1 MTTLMQA
8 SREWANRPDDERFT
22 NLNDLLAHFRAQRIA
37 STERTISAE
46 RLTVRN
52 DPKDPVNGLLLTAPK
67 SKGEAALEAAPTHY
81 AFNQLARRAGTP
93 TDYARSLPVELTS
106 KLLNYGLRRETDEG
120 KAISL
125 LLTTMG
131 DVTQVRAAT
140 SESYGRVWNEEV
152 TAALVERYGDG
163 VNGTFKVPGEFGVQG
178 QAVTKANTTIYGGD
192 RNMFVFLADE
202 SSRINVKGRRN
213 GKSGELSRGFFCWN
227 SEVGDGSLGGAYFMF
242 DYMCGNHIVWGV
254 EGFREIRVRHS
265 SGAPARWLDE
275 VAPQLL
281 AYSNA
286 SAAPVE
292 AHIKL
297 AQAAKIDD
305 DGVEFFVRR
314 RLGMQKHEAV
324 TIAETHVAE
333 EGRPIETM
341 WDMVVGITAAA
352 KALKHIDARVKME
365 RQAGRVMDM
374 VKA

>member
-1 MTTLMQA
+1 MATLMQA

-22 NLNDLLAHFRAQRIA
+22 NLNDLLAHFKAQREA
-37 STERTISAE
+37 STERTISAD

-52 DPKDPVNGLLLTAPK
+52 DPKDPISGLLLTAPK
-67 SKGEAALEAAPTHY
+67 AKGEAELVATPTHY
-81 AFNQLARRAGTP
+81 SFNQLARRAGTP

-106 KLLNYGLRRETDEG
+106 KLINYGLRRETDEG
-120 KAISL
+120 KATSL
-125 LLTTMG
+125 LLTDMG
-131 DVTQVRAAT
+131 NGYTKVRAAT
-140 SESYGRVWNEEV
+140 SDSYGRVWNEEV

-163 VNGTFKVPGEFGVQG
+163 VSGTFKVPGEFGVQG
-178 QAVTKANTTIYGGD
+178 NPVTKENTTIYGGD

-202 SSRINVKGRRN
+202 SSRINVKGRRE
-213 GKSGELSRGFFCWN
+213 GKSGELSRGFFAWN
-227 SEVGDGSLGGAYFMF
+227 SEVGDGSLGGAYFMY

-281 AYSNA
+281 AYSQA

-292 AHIKL
+292 AQIKL
-297 AQAAKIDD
+297 AQARKIDD

-314 RLGMQKHEAV
+314 RLGMQKHEAT
-324 TIAETHVAE
+324 TIAEAHIAE
-333 EGRPIETM
+333 EGRPIETL

-352 KALKHIDARVKME
+352 KSLKHIDARVKME
-365 RQAGRVMDM
+365 RQAGKVMDM
-374 VKA
+374 VK